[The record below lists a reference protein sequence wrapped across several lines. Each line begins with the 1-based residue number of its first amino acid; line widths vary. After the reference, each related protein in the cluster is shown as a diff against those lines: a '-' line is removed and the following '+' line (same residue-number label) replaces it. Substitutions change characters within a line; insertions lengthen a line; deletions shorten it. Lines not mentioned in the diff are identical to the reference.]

1 MATIRDALS
10 RAGVLVAVSDAVP
23 ERIAFVT
30 DDSRQVTPG
39 ALFVAVR
46 GAAADGHDFLSAAE
60 SGGATAAI
68 VEVPARTRLPSLQ
81 VTDGRRAAAIA
92 GAVYY
97 GWPAQGLRLIAVTG
111 TSGKSTTV
119 SMLRHLFDEPPETS
133 ASLGTLGVVRGSPGT
148 PVAEIGGLT
157 TPGPIELQRVLR
169 ALADAGVRTVSM
181 EVSSHALD
189 QQRVGTVGFEAAV
202 FTNLSHEHLD
212 YHPTMEA
219 YFAAKA
225 RLATLITPNGVAI
238 VNADDP
244 AWRDLPRTPRRIS
257 FGMRGAADV
266 MAQSPSYGLGG
277 SRWTLVTPDGR
288 ADVTLPL
295 LGDFNVMNALAAAA
309 AGWALGMPVTT
320 IAERLGSVAQVPGRL
335 EQIWSSP
342 TVLRD
347 YAHKPDALSRA
358 LDAVRPFV
366 PKGGRVI
373 TVFGCGGD
381 RDRAKRPV
389 MGRIA
394 QDKSDVVIITSD
406 NPRTEDPEAILDEI
420 ASGMDG
426 KPGGAKPYER
436 IEDRRAAIGRALD
449 IAAPG
454 DLILLAGKGH
464 ETYQIRGTT
473 KYPFDEREIV
483 RELATNRSNTAGR

>member
-1 MATIRDALS
+1 MSVPLATIRDALS
-10 RAGVLVAVSDAVP
+10 RAGLLVATDGQLP
-23 ERIAFVT
+23 ESVAFIT
-30 DDSRQVTPG
+30 DNSRLVKPG

-46 GAAADGHDFLSAAE
+46 GATADGHDYLAAAE
-60 SGGATAAI
+60 GGGASVAI
-68 VEVPARTRLPSLQ
+68 VETPERTTLPTLR
-81 VTDGRRAAAIA
+81 VTDGRLAAAVV

-97 GWPAQGLRLIAVTG
+97 GWPAQALRLIAVTG

-119 SMLRHLFDEPPETS
+119 AMLRHLFDEPPDTS
-133 ASLGTLGVVRGSPGT
+133 VSLGTLGVLRGSAGAPF
-148 PVAEIGGLT
+148 ADIGGLT
-157 TPGPIELQRVLR
+157 TPGPVELQAVLR

-189 QQRVGTVGFEAAV
+189 QQRVGSVGFEAAV

-225 RLATLITPNGVAI
+225 SLANLLTPNGAAI

-244 AWRDLPRTPRRIS
+244 VWRDLPRTPRRIS
-257 FGMRGAADV
+257 FGMHAAADV
-266 MAQSPSYGLGG
+266 MAQSPSYGLAG

-288 ADVTLPL
+288 AEATLPL

-309 AGWALGMPVTT
+309 AAWALGLPVAT
-320 IAERLGSVAQVPGRL
+320 IANRLARVTQVPGRL
-335 EQIWSSP
+335 ERIWSSP

-366 PKGGRVI
+366 PPGQKVI

-394 QDKSDVVIITSD
+394 QDKSDLVIITSD
-406 NPRTEDPEAILDEI
+406 NPRTEDPERILDEI
-420 ASGMDG
+420 AGGMG
-426 KPGGAKPYER
+426 TKPFER
-436 IEDRRAAIGRALD
+436 IEDRRAAIARALD
-449 IAAPG
+449 VAAPD
-454 DLILLAGKGH
+454 DLVLLAGKGH

-483 RELATNRSNTAGR
+483 QELAGSAAKAK